1 MPIRI
6 KCPKCQTILGVKETL
21 AGKKANCPKCRHLLT
36 IPVPK
41 PAAAEDV
48 EALALSA
55 FADEPPK
62 VAPVSTQFIEFECPW
77 CAEPVKMPAELSGK
91 QAPCPNPEC
100 KRIIKVPLLKE
111 DKPKDWR
118 TLDPRGPSGAVRKD
132 DNVPEGA
139 WGTAQKTRVSGE
151 ALLEADAIPVKKEPV
166 PVRTWIRRGILA
178 GVA

>member
-41 PAAAEDV
+41 PVAAAPRAEDV

-62 VAPVSTQFIEFECPW
+62 QAPVVTKFIEFECPW
-77 CAEPVKMPAELSGK
+77 CAEPVKVSAELAGK

-100 KRIIKVPLLKE
+100 KRIVKVPLLKE

-118 TLDPRGPSGAVRKD
+118 QVSQRGPTGAVRKD
-132 DNVPEGA
+132 ENEPEGA
-139 WGTAQKTRVSGE
+139 WGTAQKTRVGVD
-151 ALLEADAIPVKKEPV
+151 ALLEADAIPV
-166 PVRTWIRRGILA
+166 
-178 GVA
+178 